1 MCCVQGPAVPMPEIA
16 VLADACRPSRDGC
29 GDRAGRPSSTYKGVV
44 RANVAACML
53 VLGLLG
59 STGCRQDRPPAA
71 PGPLDTAVTVTP
83 DGATSSGVRS
93 GTMVVSN
100 APGSWGDDD
109 YVLNAAAIAGDA
121 LTLNVSYGGGCATHR
136 FTLVASETFMES
148 FPVQLAVLLAHDAN
162 GDACEAWLTEDYRFD
177 LRVIRDRY
185 REAYGWGPGE
195 VVLLLDDAPS
205 GPLVYAF
212 E

>member
-1 MCCVQGPAVPMPEIA
+1 MCCAQRPAIPMPAIAVP
-16 VLADACRPSRDGC
+16 ADARRSRRDGY
-29 GDRAGRPSSTYKGVV
+29 GDRTTRPSSTCKGVA
-44 RANVAACML
+44 RANFAAYVL
-53 VLGLLG
+53 VLVLLA
-59 STGCRQDRPPAA
+59 STGCGRDRPPAA

-83 DGATSSGVRS
+83 DGATTSGVRS
-93 GTMVVSN
+93 GSVVVSN

-109 YVLNAAAIAGDA
+109 YVLNAVAIVGDA
-121 LTLNVSYGGGCATHR
+121 LMLNVSYGGGCSMHR

-148 FPVQLAVLLAHDAN
+148 SPVQLAVLLAHDAN
-162 GDACEAWLTEDYRFD
+162 GDACKAWLTEDYRFD

-185 REAYGWGPGE
+185 REAYGRGPGE
-195 VVLLLDDAPS
+195 VVRLLDDAPS

>member
-1 MCCVQGPAVPMPEIA
+1 MRTRGRR
-16 VLADACRPSRDGC
+16 DACSGV
-29 GDRAGRPSSTYKGVV
+29 RAGGSVPDLLSRGSVV
-44 RANVAACML
+44 RKE
-53 VLGLLG
+53 
-59 STGCRQDRPPAA
+59 DRPPAA

-93 GTMVVSN
+93 GSVV
-100 APGSWGDDD
+100 
-109 YVLNAAAIAGDA
+109 V
-121 LTLNVSYGGGCATHR
+121 LNVSYSGGCATHR

-148 FPVQLAVLLAHDAN
+148 FPVQLAVLLAHGAN
-162 GDACEAWLTEDYRFD
+162 RDACEAWLTEDYRFD
-177 LRVIRDRY
+177 LRAIRDRY

-212 E
+212 DIAGTAWRRRGQAQGNSNAHTAR

>member
-1 MCCVQGPAVPMPEIA
+1 MCCAQRPTVPMLAIA
-16 VLADACRPSRDGC
+16 VLVDACRSRRDGC
-29 GDRAGRPSSTYKGVV
+29 GGRATRPSSTCKGAA
-44 RANVAACML
+44 RANFAAYVL
-53 VLGLLG
+53 VLVLLA
-59 STGCRQDRPPAA
+59 SIGCGRDRPPAT
-71 PGPLDTAVTVTP
+71 PSLLDTAVTVAP

-93 GTMVVSN
+93 GTVVVSN

-109 YVLNAAAIAGDA
+109 YVLNGAAIVGDA

-136 FTLVASETFMES
+136 FTLVASEVFMES

-162 GDACEAWLTEDYRFD
+162 GDACEAWLTEAYRFD

-185 REAYGWGPGE
+185 REAYGRGPGE

>member
-1 MCCVQGPAVPMPEIA
+1 MCCAQRPAIPMPAIA
-16 VLADACRPSRDGC
+16 VLADACRSRRDGC
-29 GDRAGRPSSTYKGVV
+29 GGRAARPSSTCKGVV
-44 RANVAACML
+44 RTKVAACML
-53 VLGLLG
+53 VLGLIEW
-59 STGCRQDRPPAA
+59 TGCGRDRPPAA
-71 PGPLDTAVTVTP
+71 PSPLDTAVAVTP

-93 GTMVVSN
+93 GTVVVSN

-109 YVLNAAAIAGDA
+109 YVLDAAAIAGDA

-177 LRVIRDRY
+177 LRVVRDRY
-185 REAYGWGPGE
+185 REAYGQGPGE
-195 VVLLLDDAPS
+195 VVLLLDDASS

>member
-1 MCCVQGPAVPMPEIA
+1 MCCAQRPAVPMPAIA
-16 VLADACRPSRDGC
+16 VLADACRSGRDGC
-29 GDRAGRPSSTYKGVV
+29 GERAARPSSACKGVV

-53 VLGLLG
+53 VLGLLA
-59 STGCRQDRPPAA
+59 STVCGRGRPPAA
-71 PGPLDTAVTVTP
+71 PGPLDTAVAVTP
-83 DGATSSGVRS
+83 AGATSSGVRS
-93 GTMVVSN
+93 GTVVVSN
-100 APGSWGDDD
+100 APGGWGDDD

-148 FPVQLAVLLAHDAN
+148 FTVQLAVLLAHDAN
-162 GDACEAWLTEDYRFD
+162 GDACEAWLTEAYRFD

-185 REAYGWGPGE
+185 REAFGQGPGE

-205 GPLVYAF
+205 GPLVYGF

>member
-1 MCCVQGPAVPMPEIA
+1 
-16 VLADACRPSRDGC
+16 
-29 GDRAGRPSSTYKGVV
+29 
-44 RANVAACML
+44 ML
-53 VLGLLG
+53 VLGLLA
-59 STGCRQDRPPAA
+59 SIGCGQDRPPTA

-93 GTMVVSN
+93 GSVVVSN
-100 APGSWGDDD
+100 APASWGDDE
-109 YVLNAAAIAGDA
+109 YVLNGAAIVGDA

-136 FTLVASETFMES
+136 FTLVASEAFMES

-162 GDACEAWLTEDYRFD
+162 GDACEAWLTEAYRFD

-185 REAYGWGPGE
+185 REAYGRGPGE

>member
-1 MCCVQGPAVPMPEIA
+1 MCCAQRPAIPMPVIA
-16 VLADACRPSRDGC
+16 VLADARRSRRDGC
-29 GDRAGRPSSTYKGVV
+29 GDRATRPSSTRMGLV

-53 VLGLLG
+53 VLGLLA
-59 STGCRQDRPPAA
+59 STGCGWDRPPAA

-93 GTMVVSN
+93 GTVVVSN

-109 YVLNAAAIAGDA
+109 YVLGAAAIAGDA

-148 FPVQLAVLLAHDAN
+148 SPVRLAVLLAHDAN

-185 REAYGWGPGE
+185 REAYGRGPGE

-205 GPLVYAF
+205 GRLVYAF

>member
-1 MCCVQGPAVPMPEIA
+1 MCHAQRRAIPMPATA
-16 VLADACRPSRDGC
+16 VLADTCRSGRDGC
-29 GDRAGRPSSTYKGVV
+29 GERAARPSSACKGAV

-53 VLGLLG
+53 VLGLLA
-59 STGCRQDRPPAA
+59 STGCGRDRPPAA
-71 PGPLDTAVTVTP
+71 PGPLDTAVAVTP
-83 DGATSSGVRS
+83 DGTTSSGVRS
-93 GTMVVSN
+93 GTLVVSN

-109 YVLNAAAIAGDA
+109 YVLDAAAIAGDA
-121 LTLNVSYGGGCATHR
+121 LTLTVSYGGGCATHH
-136 FTLVASETFMES
+136 FTLVVSETFMES
-148 FPVQLAVLLAHDAN
+148 SPVQLAVVLAHDAH

-185 REAYGWGPGE
+185 REAYGQGPGE

>member
-1 MCCVQGPAVPMPEIA
+1 
-16 VLADACRPSRDGC
+16 
-29 GDRAGRPSSTYKGVV
+29 
-44 RANVAACML
+44 ML
-53 VLGLLG
+53 VLGLLA

-71 PGPLDTAVTVTP
+71 PGALDTAVAVTP

-93 GTMVVSN
+93 GTVVVSN

-109 YVLNAAAIAGDA
+109 YVLDAAAIAGDA

-148 FPVQLAVLLAHDAN
+148 FPVQLAVLLAPRRERRR
-162 GDACEAWLTEDYRFD
+162 ACEAWLTEDYRFD

-185 REAYGWGPGE
+185 REAYSWGPGE